1 MSKPSDHDLASR
13 ADTARLRR
21 IEQALLD
28 RVPAEHRAAVLRRIL
43 AALGPDE
50 AQALLGDLARR
61 ADAASWLQGLRD
73 VA

>member
-1 MSKPSDHDLASR
+1 MSQPSDNDLAAR
-13 ADTARLRR
+13 ADSARLRR

-43 AALGPDE
+43 AALSPED
-50 AQALLGDLARR
+50 ARALLGDLARR
-61 ADAASWLQGLRD
+61 GDAATWLQGLRD

>member
-1 MSKPSDHDLASR
+1 MANQPDQQLATR

-43 AALGPDE
+43 AALPPDD

-61 ADAASWLQGLRD
+61 ADAATWLQGLRE